1 MYVKRSLINRV
12 IDFNSQKEDRYADKE
27 LSAPEVAPAELPPT
41 ARKIL
46 TAAQRVLV
54 AKGFPGLTLRAIA
67 RESGENSALVQYY
80 FGNKQGL
87 VRAMIDSV
95 FREEQQDIAAVMRSV
110 KQKDRLSRFVDGLR
124 TISSSRSYRIFFDVL
139 PYALRSD
146 VFRSRMAR
154 AMEWYR
160 KLKLEWLGAD
170 EEASPPQREAQ
181 LGLAEL
187 TTAIVDGLAIQEA
200 LDEEYD
206 AHRAYAVLE
215 FMLERS
221 LPELLKKGI
230 GKGAAS

>member
-1 MYVKRSLINRV
+1 M
-12 IDFNSQKEDRYADKE
+12 
-27 LSAPEVAPAELPPT
+27 PPP

-67 RESGENSALVQYY
+67 RESGENSAMVQYY
-80 FGNKQGL
+80 FGNKEGL
-87 VRAMIDSV
+87 IRAMIDSA
-95 FREEQQDIAAVMRSV
+95 FREDQEEVAAGMRTV
-110 KQKDRLSRFVDGLR
+110 RREERLPRFVDGLR
-124 TISSSRSYRIFFDVL
+124 TISSSRSYRVFFDVL

-146 VFRSRMAR
+146 AFRIRMAR

-160 KLKLEWLGAD
+160 QIKLEWLGAD
-170 EEASPPQREAQ
+170 EGGSASQQEAR

-200 LDEEYD
+200 LDEEFD

-221 LPELLKKGI
+221 LPDLLDSGVDEPF
-230 GKGAAS
+230 ASPFSCTSPAGPARCRRCRPRGC

>member
-1 MYVKRSLINRV
+1 M
-12 IDFNSQKEDRYADKE
+12 E
-27 LSAPEVAPAELPPT
+27 PEVPENASTELPPT
-41 ARKIL
+41 ASKIL
-46 TAAQRVLV
+46 AAAQRVLV

-67 RESGENSALVQYY
+67 RESGENSAMVNYY
-80 FGNKQGL
+80 FGNKEGL
-87 VRAMIDSV
+87 VRAMIDSA
-95 FREEQQDIAAVMRSV
+95 FREEQQEIAAVMRTV
-110 KQKDRLSRFVDGLR
+110 EREDRLSRFVDGLR

-200 LDEEYD
+200 LDEQYD

-215 FMLERS
+215 FMLEHS
-221 LPELLKKGI
+221 LPELLEKGVD
-230 GKGAAS
+230 KEAAP